1 MLLMALLC
9 VGCADLLGGKRP
21 HPAWLLPVLS
31 LTAAYL
37 LLLSLAFNPAKSTY
51 GYRAFYRLHRLD
63 MISMQSYHTKDML
76 YLVDR
81 AVPAD
86 GVLGLATEQT
96 VYYEYGLFDE
106 QFTRRLVPV
115 LPDEAVCDSAWLRA
129 REIDYLLV
137 DTGDGS
143 YPGCT
148 PAGYAYLD
156 SMNRWIIFQSN
167 AK

>member
-31 LTAAYL
+31 LIAAYL

-96 VYYEYGLFDE
+96 VYYEYGLYGE
-106 QFTRRLVPV
+106 HFTRRLVPV

-143 YPGCT
+143 YPGCV
-148 PAGYAYLD
+148 PSGYAYLD

-167 AK
+167 TE